1 MNSLLRFTFVLLILS
16 IFFANSLFAAITN
29 LSSPLDT
36 TTQNNTP
43 TGIYFSNDGSKVFVL
58 GSSDQGDNRDSLAQY
73 SLSTAYDVSTA
84 SGSIE
89 TLIVDGGIGSVVG
102 FTSND
107 PFGFAS

>member
-1 MNSLLRFTFVLLILS
+1 MSYLLRYTFALLILK
-16 IFFANSLFAAITN
+16 IFFTSSSSAAITN
-29 LSSPLDT
+29 LNSPLDT

-58 GSSDQGDNRDSLAQY
+58 GSQGGGDDRDSIAQY

-89 TLIVDGGIGSVVG
+89 TLIVDGGVG
-102 FTSND
+102 LSLIHI
-107 PFGFAS
+107 